1 MNTEL
6 PTMAKISGVLKKHSA
21 REIVQLSLKTKVPI
35 TTLHKIRSGLTPNP
49 GIETVRKF
57 LATAAKNKAPRAASV
72 KV

>member
-6 PTMAKISGVLKKHSA
+6 PPMSKISGVLQKHTA
-21 REIVQLSLKTKVPI
+21 REIAQLSLKTKVPI

-57 LATAAKNKAPRAASV
+57 LATAVKNKAPRV
-72 KV
+72 KVIKP